1 MLFHEQL
8 LCIVSQLTGIP
19 NEVILS
25 NSRKRSVTN
34 AKQLYAYFLR
44 YKFHLKL
51 KQISGIMNNDHTSVL
66 HCLKVIENMKSIK
79 DDAVLKYIDDIDMCL
94 VNLEGLN
101 YVRKLKIKVPIHCDI
116 DRLKTA
122 LIDEFGC
129 SIEFVY
135 E

>member
-8 LCIVSQLTGIP
+8 LSIVSQLTGVP

-25 NSRKRSVTN
+25 NSRKRNVTN

-66 HCLKVIENMKSIK
+66 HCLKVIENMKFIK
-79 DDAVLKYIDDIDMCL
+79 DDIVLKYIDDIDTCL

-101 YVRKLKIKVPIHCDI
+101 YVRKLKVNVPIHCDI
-116 DRLKTA
+116 DRLKLA
-122 LIDEFGC
+122 LIEEFGC

>member
-8 LCIVSQLTGIP
+8 LSIVSQLTGVP

-25 NSRKRSVTN
+25 NSRKRNVTN

-51 KQISGIMNNDHTSVL
+51 KQISGIMNNDHASVL
-66 HCLKVIENMKSIK
+66 HCLKVIENMKFIK
-79 DDAVLKYIDDIDMCL
+79 DYIVLKYIDDIDTCL

-101 YVRKLKIKVPIHCDI
+101 YVRKLKVNVPIHCDI
-116 DRLKTA
+116 DRLKMA
-122 LIDEFGC
+122 LIEEFGC

>member
-1 MLFHEQL
+1 MLFYQQL
-8 LCIVSQLTGIP
+8 LSIVSQLTGIP
-19 NEVILS
+19 EEDILS
-25 NSRKRSVTN
+25 KTRKRNVTN

-44 YKFHLKL
+44 NRFHLKL

-66 HCLKVIENMKSIK
+66 HCLKVIENMKFIK
-79 DDAVLKYIDDIDMCL
+79 DEAVLKYIEDIDTCL
-94 VNLEGLN
+94 VNLEDLN
-101 YVRKLKIKVPIHCDI
+101 FVRKLKINVPIHCDI

>member
-8 LCIVSQLTGIP
+8 LTIVSQLTGIP
-19 NEVILS
+19 TEVILS
-25 NSRKRSVTN
+25 NSRKRNVTN
-34 AKQLYAYFLR
+34 AKQLFAYFLR

-51 KQISGIMNNDHTSVL
+51 KQISGIMNNDHTSVI
-66 HCLKVIENMKSIK
+66 HCLKVIENMKFIK
-79 DDAVLKYIDDIDMCL
+79 DETVLKYIDDIDTCL
-94 VNLEGLN
+94 VNLEDLN
-101 YVRKLKIKVPIHCDI
+101 YVRKLKINVPIHCDI

>member
-25 NSRKRSVTN
+25 NSRKRTVTN

-66 HCLKVIENMKSIK
+66 HCLKVIENMKFIK
-79 DDAVLKYIDDIDMCL
+79 DEAVLKYIDDIDTCL

-101 YVRKLKIKVPIHCDI
+101 YVRKLKINVPIHCDI

-122 LIDEFGC
+122 LIEEFGC

>member
-1 MLFHEQL
+1 MSSDN
-8 LCIVSQLTGIP
+8 IVNTGIP

-66 HCLKVIENMKSIK
+66 HCLKVIENMKFIK
-79 DDAVLKYIDDIDMCL
+79 DEAVLKYIEDIDTCL

-101 YVRKLKIKVPIHCDI
+101 YVRKLKINVPIHCDI

-122 LIDEFGC
+122 LIEDFGC

>member
-66 HCLKVIENMKSIK
+66 HCLKVIENMKFIK
-79 DDAVLKYIDDIDMCL
+79 DDAVLKYIEDIDTCL

-101 YVRKLKIKVPIHCDI
+101 YVRKLKINVPIHCDI

>member
-8 LCIVSQLTGIP
+8 LTIVSQLTGIP
-19 NEVILS
+19 TEVILS
-25 NSRKRSVTN
+25 NSRKRNVTN

-66 HCLKVIENMKSIK
+66 HCLKVIENMKFIK
-79 DDAVLKYIDDIDMCL
+79 DEAVLKYIDDIDTCL
-94 VNLEGLN
+94 VNLDDLN
-101 YVRKLKIKVPIHCDI
+101 YVRKLKVNVPIHCDI

>member
-8 LCIVSQLTGIP
+8 LSIVSQLTGIP

-25 NSRKRSVTN
+25 NSRKRTVTN

-66 HCLKVIENMKSIK
+66 HCLKVIENMKFIK
-79 DDAVLKYIDDIDMCL
+79 DEAVLKYIEDIDTCL

-101 YVRKLKIKVPIHCDI
+101 YVRKLKINVPIHCDI

-122 LIDEFGC
+122 LIEEFGC

>member
-8 LCIVSQLTGIP
+8 LSIVSQLTGIA

-66 HCLKVIENMKSIK
+66 HCLKVIENMKFIK
-79 DDAVLKYIDDIDMCL
+79 DDAVLKYIEDIDTCL

-101 YVRKLKIKVPIHCDI
+101 YVRKLKINVPIHCDI

-122 LIDEFGC
+122 LIEEFGC